1 MEEKK
6 IVCARDC
13 YDTCSMIIE
22 TDKKGNLIS
31 IRGDSDHPITR
42 GTLCPRGVKD
52 IEHVYKNRI
61 LYPHKFDNSMRDY
74 ERFSWEEALNKISV
88 KLIECLE
95 KYGSDSILHIDFA
108 GNGGFLTWDYPLRFW
123 NFIGAAQTDYSICT
137 KSGHKAISLHYGKS
151 YGIQPENLLHQK
163 LIVFW
168 GFNASESAPHLWN
181 LCQKARKQN
190 GAILITIDPRKSETA
205 KQSDLWINPY
215 PGTDNY
221 LAFGI
226 SKYLIDNDYLNTK
239 FIKKWTYGFEKYKS
253 LVDNIRYS
261 EIEQIC
267 GIRERDL
274 RKISDFYATLRPNAS
289 LIGIGLSKSKYG
301 ANSVRAISLIPALLG
316 IHRGFFFSND
326 QAYFINRH
334 YLRLEDL
341 NKDRKI
347 ISQVNIAEDLEKNNI
362 KFIIIFNSN
371 PSASLPNQK
380 KFRAFLKRKDVFVVV
395 HDTHWSSICDFADI
409 VLPAP
414 TFFEKE
420 DIIIPWSHS
429 YIRYNPKIISPLGES
444 KSEIWLFNNISE
456 KLDIKKSELWEEPL
470 LVIKKSLNNSF
481 KNGSFEDLI
490 NGNRLK
496 LRTRKSNKYYTPSK
510 KIEFYSS
517 LAKEIGIDPLPTI
530 DHLKIDSN
538 EFILLTSSLKRYTHS
553 QFQEIYGKIPPILK
567 LNFEDSQELGIKDNM
582 KVEIHNSFGYV
593 KLNSEIS
600 DQMKKGVL
608 WAPKLVIGLDGNP
621 LNILTSNTPQ
631 KIGGGSSFNSTKV
644 RLKKITS

>member
-22 TDKKGNLIS
+22 TDKKGKLIS

-61 LYPHKFDNSMRDY
+61 LYPHKFDNLMRRHQ
-74 ERFSWEEALNKISV
+74 RFSWEEALNKIPV

-95 KYGSDSILHIDFA
+95 NYGSDSILHIDFA

-151 YGIQPENLLHQK
+151 YGIQPENLLNQK

-181 LCQKARKQN
+181 LCLKSRKKN
-190 GAILITIDPRKSETA
+190 NTKLVSIDPRETQTA

-226 SKYLIDNDYLNTK
+226 SKYLIDNDYLNTE

-253 LVDNIRYS
+253 LVDNIKYS
-261 EIEQIC
+261 KIEQIC
-267 GIRERDL
+267 HVTEEDL
-274 RKISDFYATLRPNAS
+274 RKLSDLYTELRPNAS
-289 LIGIGLSKSKYG
+289 MIGIGLSKSKYG

-326 QAYFINRH
+326 QAYFLNKE
-334 YLRLEDL
+334 YLRLEHL
-341 NKDRKI
+341 NKTRKV
-347 ISQVNIAEDLEKNNI
+347 ISHVNIAEDLEKNNI
-362 KFIIIFNSN
+362 KFIYIFNSN
-371 PSASLPNQK
+371 PSASLPNQE
-380 KFRAFLKRKDVFVVV
+380 KFRAFLKRKEVFVVV
-395 HDTHWSSICDFADI
+395 HDTHWSSICDFGDI

-429 YIRYNPKIISPLGES
+429 CIQYNPEIISPLGES
-444 KSEIWLFNNISE
+444 KSEIWVFKKISE
-456 KLDIKKSELWEEPL
+456 KLNLKKSELWEEPL
-470 LVIKKSLNNSF
+470 LVIKKSLNNSL

-490 NGNRLK
+490 NGNRLE
-496 LRTRKSNKYYTPSK
+496 LRTRESNKYYTPSK
-510 KIEFYSS
+510 KIEFYSTI
-517 LAKEIGIDPLPTI
+517 AKKKGINPLPTI
-530 DHLKIDSN
+530 YHPNLDSD
-538 EFILLTSSLKRYTHS
+538 EFILLTSSLKNYTHS

-567 LNFEDSQELGIKDNM
+567 LNFEDAQELGIKDNM
-582 KVEIHNSFGYV
+582 KVKIYNSFGYV
-593 KLNSEIS
+593 KLNSKIS
-600 DQMKKGVL
+600 IDMKRGVL

-621 LNILTSNTPQ
+621 VNILTSNSPQ

>member
-13 YDTCSMIIE
+13 YDACSMIIE

-42 GTLCPRGVKD
+42 GVLCPRGVKD

-95 KYGSDSILHIDFA
+95 KYDSDSILHIDFA
-108 GNGGFLTWDYPLRFW
+108 GNGGILTWDYPLRFW

-151 YGIQPENLLHQK
+151 YGIQPENLLNQK

-181 LCQKARKQN
+181 LCLKARKKN
-190 GAILITIDPRKSETA
+190 NTLLVTIDPRKSETA
-205 KQSDLWINPY
+205 KQSDLWINPF
-215 PGTDNY
+215 PGTDTY
-221 LAFGI
+221 LALGI
-226 SKYLIDNDYLNTK
+226 SKYLIDNEYINK
-239 FIKKWTYGFEKYKS
+239 EFIKKWTFGFDKYKL
-253 LVDNIRYS
+253 LVDSIEYNEVE
-261 EIEQIC
+261 EICHINKKTL
-267 GIRERDL
+267 RDVSGL
-274 RKISDFYATLRPNAS
+274 YAKFRPNAS
-289 LIGIGLSKSKYG
+289 LIGIGLSKSRYG
-301 ANSVRAISLIPALLG
+301 ANSVRTISLIPALLG

-326 QAYFINRH
+326 QAYFINKD

-362 KFIIIFNSN
+362 KFIYIFNSN

-395 HDTHWSSICDFADI
+395 HDSHWSSICNFADI

-429 YIRYNPKIISPLGES
+429 YIRYNPKIINPLGES
-444 KSEIWLFNNISE
+444 KSEMWVFKKISE
-456 KLDIKKSELWEEPL
+456 KLDIKKGGLWEDPL
-470 LVIKKSLNNSF
+470 QVGKKFLEYSLE
-481 KNGSFEDLI
+481 KGSFEDLI
-490 NGNRLK
+490 NDNLLK
-496 LRTRKSNKYYTPSK
+496 LKTRKINKYYTPSK
-510 KIEFYSS
+510 KIEFYSTV
-517 LAKEIGIDPLPTI
+517 AKKMGIAPLPNT
-530 DHLKIDSN
+530 DHPTVDSD
-538 EFILLTSSLKRYTHS
+538 EFILLTSSLKNYTHS
-553 QFQEIYGKIPPILK
+553 QFQEIYGEIPPILK
-567 LNFEDSQELGIKDNM
+567 LNIEDAQELGIEDDM
-582 KVEIHNSFGYV
+582 KVEIYNSFGSI
-593 KLNSEIS
+593 KLKSQMP

-621 LNILTSNTPQ
+621 VNILTSNIPQ

-644 RLKKITS
+644 RIRKISS